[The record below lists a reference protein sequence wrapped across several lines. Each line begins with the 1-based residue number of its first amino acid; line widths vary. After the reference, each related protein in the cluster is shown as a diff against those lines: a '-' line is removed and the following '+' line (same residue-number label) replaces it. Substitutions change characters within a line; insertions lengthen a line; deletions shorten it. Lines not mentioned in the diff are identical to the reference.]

1 MSEAQ
6 TNATPI
12 VLDPMRVA
20 FAPDATVL
28 QLGRTH
34 FIGIGGAGMSVL
46 AEMLHE
52 RGVDVDGSD
61 REEGSKTERLRSLG
75 ITVEIGQQADNVR
88 GADTVVYSSAIK
100 PDNPEIV
107 AAHERGIRI
116 VHRSD
121 ILALL
126 MNGAG
131 RSPSP
136 ERMARP
142 RQVRCYHTS
151 SSMPEPEAGRSQLR
165 HRRHHPGTRGAV
177 LDGGHAG
184 RGDVLVAEADE
195 SDGSFCKYRPS
206 IAVITNALAD
216 HLDHYGDEAHYC
228 AAFVDHAGHA
238 SGHVVMTGDD
248 EGAVAVLRDLDPSV
262 LVERSCT
269 PPRMPTRSGT
279 CAAPRWCASMPSM
292 RAPTARG
299 DLHRP
304 CAGVAR
310 VGLRLWRRRSGVAGQ
325 PRHPR
330 HAQRAQRDRGH
341 PGRDVAG
348 RDPEAAAQA
357 ASTFLGASRR
367 FQVHGEE
374 NGVTVVDDY
383 AHHPTEISALLDAA
397 RRRYPRSVIRVL
409 FQPHLFSRTRTFA
422 HEFAEALS
430 KADDVIVTGIFPAR
444 ELQRDFPDVSAM
456 TIVDA
461 AQDVPHAS
469 AQGDGTWISA
479 VDDMQVAAQML
490 AMRCR
495 PTDVVFTVGAGDIT
509 AMGAVILHALGGPGT
524 ISVTADGTAG
534 RCLTWRC
541 RS

>member
-126 MNGAG
+126 MNGRRAVTVAG
-131 RSPSP
+131 
-136 ERMARP
+136 A
-142 RQVRCYHTS
+142 HGKTTTS
-151 SSMPEPEAGRSQLR
+151 SLLSHILVHAGTGKLADPSYAIGGTIQA
-165 HRRHHPGTRGAV
+165 PGGAV

-262 LVERSCT
+262 
-269 PPRMPTRSGT
+269 
-279 CAAPRWCASMPSM
+279 
-292 RAPTARG
+292 ARRTIVYATKDADQIG
-299 DLHRP
+299 DLR
-304 CAGVAR
+304 GVTLVRIDAEHESADSGRETFTVHVPASLASVCGCGDADLALPVSLAIPGMHNAR
-310 VGLRLWRRRSGVAGQ
+310 NATAAILAAMLLGVT
-325 PRHPR
+325 
-330 HAQRAQRDRGH
+330 
-341 PGRDVAG
+341 
-348 RDPEAAAQA
+348 PEAAAQA

-367 FQVHGEE
+367 FQMRGEE

-509 AMGAVILHALGGPGT
+509 AMGAVILHALGARHNLG
-524 ISVTADGTAG
+524 D
-534 RCLTWRC
+534 R
-541 RS
+541 